1 MTAQQETDRRRAH
14 AASVALQARIKK
26 ENAAHDAQQAR
37 LIAAAPDLL
46 AALQEID
53 KRFSMCATAGLS
65 ASDAYDS
72 YFQCMA
78 QSAIAKAT
86 GGTP

>member
-14 AASVALQARIKK
+14 AATVAMQAKAKRDD
-26 ENAAHDAQQAR
+26 AAYDAQQAR